1 MKILEKLAIEFFNLI
16 DKFIHQRRI
25 LKFFKNRIK
34 EINIF
39 VDVGAHRGNYTD
51 LIIKILKLTNA

>member
-51 LIIKILKLTNA
+51 LIIKNFKTKKV